1 MNVRQPLSNVLPT
14 SITTAQRQMLVELS
28 TEMHLPLGTVGRVL
42 ITGVFAAPLLRARV
56 PEETSRQKGWR
67 FAPATDRC
75 SVHVLVDDR
84 TQGMVTEVM
93 DSTKARCGEVARAA
107 LIVAAGDLQRFHID
121 LRSEAQAHA
130 EAKGRGQR
138 ELAKRLGRTNHSEAR
153 A

>member
-14 SITTAQRQMLVELS
+14 SITTEQRQMLVKLS
-28 TEMHLPLGTVGRVL
+28 TAMHLPLGTVCRVL
-42 ITGVFAAPLLRARV
+42 ITGVFAVPLLRARV
-56 PEETSRQKGWR
+56 PEETSRQKGWQ

-93 DSTKARCGEVARAA
+93 DSTKARRGEVARAA
-107 LIVAAGDLQRFHID
+107 LIVAAEDLQRFHDD
-121 LRSEAQAHA
+121 LRSEAQARA

-138 ELAKRLGRTNHSEAR
+138 ELAKRLGRTNHSEVR